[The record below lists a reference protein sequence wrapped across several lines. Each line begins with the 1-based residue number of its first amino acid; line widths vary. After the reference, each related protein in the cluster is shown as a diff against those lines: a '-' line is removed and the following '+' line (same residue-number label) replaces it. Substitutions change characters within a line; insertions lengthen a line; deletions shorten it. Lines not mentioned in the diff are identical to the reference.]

1 MNQID
6 IINQFF
12 KGDNLEFD
20 FLKEKKSLVENLNWL
35 KSLSVEEFT
44 FYKKWEEIQ
53 ICKEMHNRATKVKSL
68 IWTPTDINDEKLT
81 IQEIENLN
89 PKVVPVSIDNPD
101 WTILRTFCHTAEFNQ
116 SPGRYMKFIVTDG
129 NDSTFGELP
138 HYLGFIAIASDVI
151 TIKDRDSW
159 IGWTHDNRI
168 KDKRL
173 DYSAIGTCVAPT
185 QPFGFNF
192 NGGKLISALTV
203 SKTVRDRWKELYDT
217 LMVGMTVTSLYGSF
231 SQYTNLKWW
240 KDCGKS
246 TGKILLKPDERHY
259 KIWHE
264 WIKKNRTADYEKT
277 MTQKEGISGPVTSA
291 KLRVLSMIFD
301 AVDIKLKNYVHGHE
315 RGVYYS
321 MFYEN
326 GKEFFQNKIKEDQ
339 LKLKQLYQKDMDAIM
354 EYWKPRAID
363 RYKKLKAE
371 DRIKPDVLF
380 YSDMIDMP
388 YEDAKKRFLKE
399 VGR

>member
-1 MNQID
+1 MDQID
-6 IINQFF
+6 IISQFF
-12 KGDNLEFD
+12 NGENLEFD
-20 FLKEKKSLVENLNWL
+20 FPKEKKKLIDNLNWL
-35 KSLSVEEFT
+35 KSLSVEEVT
-44 FYKKWEEIQ
+44 LYKKYDEIQ
-53 ICKEMHNRATKVKSL
+53 MCRDMYNRAIKVKSL
-68 IWTPTDINDEKLT
+68 IWKPTDINDEKLT
-81 IQEIENLN
+81 VQEIENLN

-101 WTILRTFCHTAEFNQ
+101 WAILRTFCHTAEFNQ

-129 NDSTFGELP
+129 NDSTFGQVP

-151 TIKDRDSW
+151 TIKDRDDW
-159 IGWTHDNRI
+159 IGWTHNNRV
-168 KDKRL
+168 KDKLL
-173 DYSAIGTCVAPT
+173 DHSAIGTCVAPT

-192 NGGKLISALTV
+192 NGGKLVAALAV

-246 TGKILLKPDERHY
+246 AGKILLKPDEKIY

-264 WIKKNRTADYEKT
+264 WIKKNRTEEYEKM
-277 MTQKEGISGPVTSA
+277 MTQKEGISGPVTSS

-301 AVDIKLKNYVHGHE
+301 SVGIKLKNSVHGHV
-315 RGVYYS
+315 RGVFYS

-326 GKEFFQNKIKEDQ
+326 GKEFFQNKIKENQ
-339 LKLKQLYQKDMDAIM
+339 LKLKQLYQRDIDAVM
-354 EYWKPRAID
+354 EYWKPRAIE
-363 RYKKLKAE
+363 RYKKLKLE
-371 DRIKPDVLF
+371 GRLKPDILF

-388 YEDAKKRFLKE
+388 YEDAKKQFLKE